1 MSERPMEFSP
11 LTEDD
16 LQTLRACVSYYC
28 ELHADLGTEP
38 TEDEDTPE
46 MSDHLVR
53 WWHTQ
58 PESER
63 PEQDMM
69 ENVLG
74 AALGEY
80 LRFILKVKWVRV
92 TDEEGEAIVLASE
105 GDETALVISPF
116 DTIAQYL
123 PESPD
128 GFVTD
133 FVGTLLDSE
142 MVEGMERE
150 ADEEIEPLFPEEE
163 GEEE

>member
-1 MSERPMEFSP
+1 MSEAPMELSP

-38 TEDEDTPE
+38 AEDEDTPE

-53 WWHTQ
+53 WWHAQ

-80 LRFILKVKWVRV
+80 LRFILKLKWARVK
-92 TDEEGEAIVLASE
+92 DEDGESIVLVSE
-105 GDETALVISPF
+105 DAEAEIVMSPF
-116 DTIAQYL
+116 DTIAEYL
-123 PESPD
+123 PEHPD
-128 GFVTD
+128 GFVAD
-133 FVGTLLDSE
+133 FVGALLDSE
-142 MVEGMERE
+142 LMAGMDRDP
-150 ADEEIEPLFPEEE
+150 DEEIEPLFPEEE
-163 GEEE
+163 GDEE